1 MICYELQHRAGDMHK
16 DVRKEGDEQVNCKN
30 VHAVVTLNNACLPL
44 LP

>member
-16 DVRKEGDEQVNCKN
+16 DVRKEGDEQVNWKN
-30 VHAVVTLNNACLPL
+30 VHAVITLNNACLPL